1 MTQGMATARESEVM
15 LRQRRPQPSKEKAHP
30 LPTEMARSDSST
42 GGGIASWSVRS
53 QWMFFAVASGAC
65 AAFNGVFAKLTTTE
79 LTTKLSNAIASGLGL
94 SSAERIVE
102 IAVRGIFFALNLT
115 FNGVMW
121 SLFTTALARGTST
134 TQVSIM
140 NTSTNFMLTAFLGL
154 IIFSES
160 LPPMWWAGAALLVVG
175 NVIIGRKD
183 ETKDA
188 DGAAENEILVQQEE
202 GQSEHEEDAAPPGI
216 YKDEVVD
223 EDVVDLGEI
232 NNQGR
237 S

>member
-1 MTQGMATARESEVM
+1 MASHN
-15 LRQRRPQPSKEKAHP
+15 PS
-30 LPTEMARSDSST
+30 
-42 GGGIASWSVRS
+42 
-53 QWMFFAVASGAC
+53 Q
-65 AAFNGVFAKLTTTE
+65 
-79 LTTKLSNAIASGLGL
+79 
-94 SSAERIVE
+94 
-102 IAVRGIFFALNLT
+102 
-115 FNGVMW
+115 MW

>member
-1 MTQGMATARESEVM
+1 MTQGIATARESGAM
-15 LRQRRPQPSKEKAHP
+15 LRQRRPQPSKDQAHP
-30 LPTEMARSDSST
+30 PPTEMARSDNRT

-160 LPPMWWAGAALLVVG
+160 LPPMWWAGAALLVAG

-202 GQSEHEEDAAPPGI
+202 GQSEPEEDTAPPGI

-232 NNQGR
+232 NNQRR

>member
-1 MTQGMATARESEVM
+1 MTQGIATARESGAM
-15 LRQRRPQPSKEKAHP
+15 LRQRRPQPSKDQVNP
-30 LPTEMARSDSST
+30 LPTEMARSDNLT

-160 LPPMWWAGAALLVVG
+160 LPPMWWAGAALLVAG

-223 EDVVDLGEI
+223 EDIVDLGEI
-232 NNQGR
+232 NTQGR